1 MGSGRVSGGDRP
13 RHGSVPQ
20 YPRALRDAEDHVDQ
34 PLGVRLDRPN
44 ALGGSLIVGIES
56 EESESGGGTG
66 DDLGHE
72 VGPQRGL
79 QLAGITGCSQRQA
92 QVGAGVE
99 DRRSTPD
106 QSQGVIM
113 PCGAETAAPRALG
126 SHHLRRD
133 ETRRLGHVGDWIVG
147 RSRHTNGT
155 DQGCSPV
162 LRCSR
167 SGSDTKLAVD
177 ATQLLR
183 ESTHQSA
190 CATLRS
196 GAGPSDAVPRRWLM
210 KPGLVLAALLALVL
224 LGACSN
230 GQQPAPDQSAGSPTA
245 QRPGSYSPDPTV
257 AWSEQLCHA
266 LLPVAQSAGTPP
278 VLAAVDP
285 EGSRQRFHISLH
297 NQVDAL
303 TTALTWIAAAGPA
316 PVDKGAQVDQV
327 LTTTLSRWRDTLAA
341 GLAEL
346 DAVPPGEP
354 ETLRYTLTGVTSL
367 LVPADGKTL
376 LGLAVPVSLQ
386 SPARQAPSCQT
397 LEAAN

>member
-20 YPRALRDAEDHVDQ
+20 YPRVLRDAEDHVDQ

-56 EESESGGGTG
+56 EKSESGGGTG

-79 QLAGITGCSQRQA
+79 QLAGITGCSQRQT
-92 QVGAGVE
+92 QVGAGAE

-177 ATQLLR
+177 ATQLIR

-196 GAGPSDAVPRRWLM
+196 GAGPSEAVPRRWLM

-245 QRPGSYSPDPTV
+245 QRPGSYSPTRQWRGASNSATHCCP
-257 AWSEQLCHA
+257 
-266 LLPVAQSAGTPP
+266 LPKARGLRPSSPPSTPKAP
-278 VLAAVDP
+278 
-285 EGSRQRFHISLH
+285 GSVF
-297 NQVDAL
+297 
-303 TTALTWIAAAGPA
+303 
-316 PVDKGAQVDQV
+316 
-327 LTTTLSRWRDTLAA
+327 
-341 GLAEL
+341 
-346 DAVPPGEP
+346 
-354 ETLRYTLTGVTSL
+354 TSL
-367 LVPADGKTL
+367 YTIRSMP
-376 LGLAVPVSLQ
+376 
-386 SPARQAPSCQT
+386 
-397 LEAAN
+397 